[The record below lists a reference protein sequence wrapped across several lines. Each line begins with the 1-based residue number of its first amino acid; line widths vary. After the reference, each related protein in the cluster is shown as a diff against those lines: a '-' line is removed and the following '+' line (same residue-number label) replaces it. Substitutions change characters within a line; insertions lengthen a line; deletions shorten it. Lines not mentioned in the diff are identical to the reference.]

1 MAASALRPPGTV
13 LEIARTL
20 VRAGHETWCVGGAV
34 RDALL
39 GLEHLDWDLATAA
52 RPEIVRQLFRRTIPV
67 GMQFGTVGVLD
78 PTGQM
83 HEVTTFRRDVHT
95 DGRHAQVEFG
105 VSLTDDL
112 ARRDFTINAIAW
124 DPIAERLHDPFDGQG
139 DLDRAL
145 VRAVGDADARFAED
159 RLRALRA
166 IRFAARFGFR
176 IEAATWQGICRSAPY
191 LGRLS
196 AERVKQEL
204 EKTMEQVRRP
214 SRALT
219 LWRES
224 GAFGTLVPALADVPD
239 RYLFATDA
247 LALPGPRTRPLRR
260 SLRLAALLC
269 ALDAHAAPR
278 VLRDLKFSN
287 LDVNTVGALVA
298 AWSTLGPLI
307 SEPLLTGAR
316 IPDASLRQWAAQI
329 GRLRVSA
336 FGRLASA
343 IWWGAAEAG
352 EPAPPPSAWRRVY
365 RRLLRIAFRDPLD
378 VANLAIDGDDLRRVG
393 IPHGPMLGR
402 VLHGLVAFVLED
414 PSRNVPEVLAS
425 EALRL
430 AAALES

>member
-1 MAASALRPPGTV
+1 M
-13 LEIARTL
+13 
-20 VRAGHETWCVGGAV
+20 

-39 GLEHLDWDLATAA
+39 GIDHLDWDLATSA
-52 RPEIVRQLFRRTIPV
+52 RPEVVRKLFRRTIPV
-67 GMQFGTVGVLD
+67 GIQFGTIGVLD
-78 PTGQM
+78 TNGHM

-105 VSLTDDL
+105 VSLDDDL

-145 VRAVGDADARFAED
+145 VRAVGDPDARFEED

-176 IEAATWQGICRSAPY
+176 IEPSTWQGICRSAPH

-214 SRALT
+214 STALA

-224 GAFGTLVPALADVPD
+224 GAFGTLVPALAEVPD
-239 RYLFATDA
+239 RYLFAADA
-247 LALPGPRTRPLRR
+247 LALPGPRARPLRR
-260 SLRLAALLC
+260 SLRIAALLC
-269 ALDAHAAPR
+269 ALDAKAAPR

-287 LDVNTVGALVA
+287 LDVSTVGALVT
-298 AWSTLGPLI
+298 AWRTLGPELTERLLAA
-307 SEPLLTGAR
+307 EP
-316 IPDASLRQWAAQI
+316 IPDARLRQWAAQI
-329 GRLRVSA
+329 GRLRLSA
-336 FGRLASA
+336 FGRLAA
-343 IWWGAAEAG
+343 AMWWGADAAG
-352 EPAPPPSAWRRVY
+352 EPAPERAAWRRLY
-365 RRLLRIAFRDPLD
+365 RRLLAIAFRDPLD
-378 VANLAIDGDDLRRVG
+378 VADLAIDGDDLRHLG

-402 VLHGLVAFVLED
+402 VLHGLVAFVLDD
-414 PSRNVPEVLAS
+414 PSRNVPDTLAA

-430 AAALES
+430 ASAKE

>member
-1 MAASALRPPGTV
+1 M
-13 LEIARTL
+13 
-20 VRAGHETWCVGGAV
+20 

-39 GLEHLDWDLATAA
+39 GIDHLDWDLATSA
-52 RPEIVRQLFRRTIPV
+52 RPEVVRKLFRRTIPV
-67 GMQFGTVGVLD
+67 GIQFGTIGVLD
-78 PTGQM
+78 ANGHM

-105 VSLTDDL
+105 VSLNDDL

-139 DLDRAL
+139 DLERAL
-145 VRAVGDADARFAED
+145 VRAVGDADARFEED

-176 IEAATWQGICRSAPY
+176 IEPATWQGICRSAPH

-214 SRALT
+214 STALA

-224 GAFGTLVPALADVPD
+224 GAFGTLIPALANVPD
-239 RYLFATDA
+239 RYLLATDA

-260 SLRLAALLC
+260 SLRIAALLC
-269 ALDAHAAPR
+269 ALDGKAAPR

-287 LDVNTVGALVA
+287 LDISTVGALVN
-298 AWSTLGPLI
+298 AWRTLGPEI
-307 SEPLLTGAR
+307 TDRLLTGAPM
-316 IPDASLRQWAAQI
+316 PDAALRRWAAQI

-343 IWWGAAEAG
+343 MFWGADAAG
-352 EPAPPPSAWRRVY
+352 EPAPSASRWRRVY
-365 RRLLRIAFRDPLD
+365 RRLVTIAFRDPLD
-378 VANLAIDGDDLRRVG
+378 IADLAVDGDDLRRAG

-402 VLHGLVAFVLED
+402 VLQGLVAFVLDD
-414 PSRNVPEVLAS
+414 PTRNVPDALTS

-430 AAALES
+430 ASAKES